1 LISWGKDLRSV
12 DLGTVEE
19 GSVSGPQVP
28 KYPVAVFTSDFG
40 MATASAFVGDW
51 DFVGGSPSDDEGLV
65 IFQAKNIRP
74 TVSLADN

>member
-1 LISWGKDLRSV
+1 
-12 DLGTVEE
+12 
-19 GSVSGPQVP
+19 
-28 KYPVAVFTSDFG
+28 
-40 MATASAFVGDW
+40 MATAGAFVGYW

>member
-28 KYPVAVFTSDFG
+28 KYPVAVFINDFG
-40 MATASAFVGDW
+40 MATAGAFVGDR

-65 IFQAKNIRP
+65 IFQTENIRP